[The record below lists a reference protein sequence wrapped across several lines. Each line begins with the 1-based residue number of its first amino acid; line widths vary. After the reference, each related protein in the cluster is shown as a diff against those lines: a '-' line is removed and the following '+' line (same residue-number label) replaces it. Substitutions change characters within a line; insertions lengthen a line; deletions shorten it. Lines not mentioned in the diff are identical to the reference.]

1 MFAIRAFAPMEFPV
15 SKRKTIWVALLLLAS
30 LHGAVLL
37 AGFLAPY
44 GAEVQDHDFAF
55 APPTRIHF
63 TDQQSVFHWRPFVY
77 RMGANDNAGY
87 AEDTTRPFPVHFLVR
102 GGGTR
107 PSWHFFGV
115 DEPARLFLLGTD
127 GYGRDQLSRLLYGG
141 RLSLLAGLLATG
153 LSLGLGVVLGALAGF
168 YGGWVD
174 ELLMRATELFL
185 ALPWLY
191 LLFAIRAFLPL
202 EISPSQAFLLLIAV
216 VGVVGWARPA
226 RMVRG
231 VVLSARQRAFVQVA
245 RSFGASDF
253 YLLRRHVLPQAFSV
267 ILTQAALLAP
277 QYVLAEVALSYLGL
291 GVGEPTPSWG
301 NMLAA
306 LQQYHVLAS
315 YGWMFLPGLALVP
328 LFLGYHLL
336 AEAVQARSKGVPI

>member
-1 MFAIRAFAPMEFPV
+1 MESV
-15 SKRKTIWVALLLLAS
+15 VTDRKTIWVALMLAG
-30 LHGAVLL
+30 LYGAVLM

-44 GAEVQDHDFAF
+44 GAEAQDHDFAF
-55 APPTRIHF
+55 APPSRIHF
-63 TDQQSVFHWRPFVY
+63 ADENRVFHCRPFVY
-77 RMGANDNAGY
+77 RVEANNDGGF
-87 AEDTTRPFPVHFLVR
+87 AEDTKQRFPIYFFVR
-102 GGGTR
+102 GR
-107 PSWHFFGV
+107 SLKPSWHLFGV
-115 DEPARLFLLGTD
+115 EEPARLFLLGTD
-127 GYGRDQLSRLLYGG
+127 GYGRDQFSRFLYGG
-141 RLSLLAGLLATG
+141 QLSLMAGLLATA

-174 ELLMRATELFL
+174 EVLMRTTELFL

-202 EISPSQAFLLLIAV
+202 DISATQAFLLLIAV
-216 VGVVGWARPA
+216 IGVVGWARPA

-245 RSFGASDF
+245 RGLGASDF
-253 YLLRRHVLPQAFSV
+253 YLLRRHVLPQASSV
-267 ILTQAALLAP
+267 IFTQAALLAP

-291 GVGEPTPSWG
+291 GVGEPAPSWG

-315 YGWMFLPGLALVP
+315 YYWMFLPGLAMVP
-328 LFLGYHLL
+328 LFLLYHLL
-336 AEAVQARSKGVPI
+336 ADAVQARSKGVPI

>member
-1 MFAIRAFAPMEFPV
+1 MELPV
-15 SKRKTIWVALLLLAS
+15 TKRNTIWVALLLLAG

-44 GAEVQDHDFAF
+44 GAEAQDHDFAF
-55 APPTRIHF
+55 APPTRVHF
-63 TDQQSVFHWRPFVY
+63 ADQQGVFHWRPFVY
-77 RMGANDNAGY
+77 RVAANADAGY
-87 AEDTTRPFPVHFLVR
+87 AEDTTRPFPIHFLVR
-102 GGGTR
+102 GRGTR
-107 PSWHFFGV
+107 RSWHFFGV
-115 DEPARLFLLGTD
+115 DEPARFFLLGTD

-141 RLSLLAGLLATG
+141 RLSLLAGLLATA
-153 LSLGLGVVLGALAGF
+153 LSLGLGVMLGALAGF

-174 ELLMRATELFL
+174 EVLMRLTELFL

-202 EISPSQAFLLLIAV
+202 EISPERAFLLLIAV

-226 RMVRG
+226 RLVRG
-231 VVLSARQRAFVQVA
+231 VVLSARERPFVQVA
-245 RSFGASDF
+245 RGFGASDF
-253 YLLRRHVLPQAFSV
+253 YLLRRHVLPQASSV

-315 YGWMFLPGLALVP
+315 YGWMFLPGLAMVP
-328 LFLGYHLL
+328 LFVGYHLL
-336 AEAVQARSKGVPI
+336 AEGLRARSKAVPL